1 MIGGRSGASR
11 RRPGPRGEAM
21 RARRVPR
28 TLAAAA
34 TLSSLLAACGGGD
47 PYRVETSLAS
57 AIRALG
63 SADIDESEAAAERIL
78 AFGRAALPALDR
90 ALAREGPAIRKGVI
104 EVLERYERDSE
115 IAGLVVRTAAH
126 DSDVAVRATALRTLS
141 GYADPRAR
149 AVVEAALF
157 DAEPQIRM
165 EAAAA
170 CAELC
175 VSPAALARLVELA
188 LHEAALPAAVAA
200 RGAAIRILAGGDSTR
215 SQALRLAIGA
225 QVGAALAAP
234 DPATA
239 LRAALLASDVGDPSG
254 RAILARALGEDIP
267 ALLRLQ
273 ATHALGTIGTSAEIP
288 ALVAL
293 QRQPGLAEY
302 AYDAL
307 RRLAEREVVG
317 ASEALEQWQ
326 GPRPPAPLGP
336 PPGAR

>member
-1 MIGGRSGASR
+1 MIGRPAGVWR
-11 RRPGPRGEAM
+11 RTPPTNRGAM
-21 RARRVPR
+21 RARGFLW
-28 TLAAAA
+28 TLAATA
-34 TLSSLLAACGGGD
+34 TLGSLLAACGDDD

-63 SADIDESEAAAERIL
+63 SEDIDESEAAAERIL

-90 ALAREGPAIRKGVI
+90 ALAREAPAIRKGVI
-104 EVLERYERDSE
+104 EVLERYEHDSE
-115 IAGLVVRTAAH
+115 VAGLVVRTAAH
-126 DSDVAVRATALRTLS
+126 DNDVAVRATALRTLTV
-141 GYADPRAR
+141 YADPRAR
-149 AVVEAALF
+149 AVVEAGLF
-157 DAEPQIRM
+157 DPEPQIRM

-170 CAELC
+170 CAEMS
-175 VSPAALARLVELA
+175 VSAAALDRLVEIA
-188 LHEAALPAAVAA
+188 IHDATLPTAVAA
-200 RGAAIRILAGGDSTR
+200 RGAVARLLARGDSMQ
-215 SQALRLAIGA
+215 SQALRRAIGA
-225 QVGAALAAP
+225 QVRAALAAP
-234 DPATA
+234 DPSTA

-317 ASEALEQWQ
+317 ASEALEHWQ